1 MCIVAAE
8 MLAAQGGGVGAIIVG
23 GQTVGRYDIMF
34 AGMIAVAILG
44 ILTLVAGTLIEGRVK
59 KWMGME

>member
-1 MCIVAAE
+1 
-8 MLAAQGGGVGAIIVG
+8 
-23 GQTVGRYDIMF
+23 VGRYDIMF